1 MLGIFK
7 IIASISRLLWW
18 LRCHETTCNAR
29 DPGSIPGSGKSPG
42 KWNGNPLQYS
52 CLENSM
58 DRGAWWATVQ
68 GVRRVGHDWATNT
81 LSISLIVI
89 HLFGFF
95 ISSWFST
102 GRLHVSRDLSISSRL
117 PNLFIVIFYEGFPD
131 SSVGKETSCN
141 AGDPGSIPEL
151 GRSPGEGIGYP
162 LKYSGLENSMD
173 CVVHGSQRAGHD
185 WATFTFAFSLLWSS
199 LLLWYQ

>member
-1 MLGIFK
+1 MYFTHEASGPK
-7 IIASISRLLWW
+7 ILLWVCW
-18 LRCHETTCNAR
+18 AFLKLLLQSLGFCGGSDGHETTCNAR

-58 DRGAWWATVQ
+58 DRGAWWATVH
-68 GVRRVGHDWATNT
+68 GVCRVGHDWATNT

-117 PNLFIVIFYEGFPD
+117 PSLFIVIFYEGFPD

-162 LKYSGLENSMD
+162 LKYSCPLII
-173 CVVHGSQRAGHD
+173 
-185 WATFTFAFSLLWSS
+185 FSKKLMTSVFSKTLHA
-199 LLLWYQ
+199 L